1 MKKMLLACLVLAATM
16 QGVLAQNL
24 SFGPTIGVGHSWMT
38 GFENVKF
45 KPSVNVGGTLVY
57 SFVSHWGVGAD
68 LRASFLEGVR
78 TKTENGNASSEYKM
92 NATFLRVPFKAYY
105 FFGEYGDRVRPKLY
119 AGPSLG
125 FLLGGKT
132 KLENTSGSTTN
143 TIEGDTK
150 DVLKSFDFG
159 FVAGAGLNYR
169 LKKNTWLNVDLNYQ
183 NGLVDMSETPNSFN
197 ATRNIGVNVG
207 VTFPLGTVVPD
218 K

>member
-1 MKKMLLACLVLAATM
+1 MKKMLFACLVSAAMM
-16 QGVLAQNL
+16 QGVSAQNL
-24 SFGPTIGVGHSWMT
+24 SFGPSIGVGHSWMT

-68 LRASFLEGVR
+68 IRASFLEGVR
-78 TKTENGNASSEYKM
+78 TIDENGNTSFERKM
-92 NATFLRVPFKAYY
+92 NATYLRVPFKAYY

-132 KLENTSGSTTN
+132 KQEISGGTA
-143 TIEGDTK
+143 EWDTK

-169 LKKNTWLNVDLNYQ
+169 LKRNTWLNVDLNYQ
-183 NGLVDMSETPNSFN
+183 NGLVDMSETPSSFN